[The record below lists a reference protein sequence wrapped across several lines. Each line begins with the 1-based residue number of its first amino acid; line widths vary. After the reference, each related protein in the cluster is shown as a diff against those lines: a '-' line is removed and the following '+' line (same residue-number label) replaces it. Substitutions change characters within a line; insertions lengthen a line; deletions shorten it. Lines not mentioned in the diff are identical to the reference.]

1 MLITEFSKTKKAWI
15 DLRQQANFW
24 KAQHAKT
31 IKREVIWRAKVQELE
46 ETFRQ
51 QFRNHNAQIKELIRR
66 HNKINHDQDK
76 RIKKLERRVEEL
88 NAQNA
93 WLRQR
98 LFGRQTEQIKESEE
112 NDTDKNDPTSSEDS
126 DKNDSG
132 KKRPRGQQEDAP
144 GHGRKSRTNLPSV
157 DVFHDLKD
165 HEKQCPICNLPFSLI
180 SITQDSEDIHY
191 ELRLVRRRHKRKCY
205 LRTCQCKNVP
215 KIITAPP
222 PAKLIPKGMF
232 STDFWVHIL
241 AEKFLFQRPMS
252 RILQTLTM
260 EDFYVSQGTITGG
273 LEKIKDMVYP
283 LYTKILERSR
293 SARHWHMDETRWMMF
308 VVVDGKIG
316 YRWWFWVVVT
326 NDTVAYILDPSRSA
340 SVPKDHL
347 GENPKGIISADRY
360 SVYKSLISEDLLVAF
375 CWGHVRRDFV
385 RIYDTRKKLC
395 SWAQEWINRINEL
408 FHLNNERLK
417 VLSDKDK
424 FQIADRI
431 LCKALDT
438 FLETYVNELKSE
450 NLHSIGRKALK
461 SLGAHWSGLL
471 IFVDH
476 PEIPMD
482 NNISERALRELAL
495 GRKNYYGCGSPWS
508 GDLTAALFT
517 IFQTAK
523 LNHLHPKKFLKAY
536 LEACAQNRG
545 NPPDNIDDFLPWNL
559 SEKQKSAWQYPNA
572 PS

>member
-1 MLITEFSKTKKAWI
+1 MLTTEFSETKKAWI
-15 DLRQQANFW
+15 DLSQQANYW
-24 KAQHAKT
+24 KTRHAKA
-31 IKREVIWRAKVQELE
+31 IEREAVWRAKVQELE
-46 ETFRQ
+46 ETLRQ
-51 QFRNHNAQIKELIRR
+51 QLRNHNAQIKELVRQ
-66 HNKINHDQDK
+66 NHDQDK
-76 RIKKLERRVEEL
+76 RIKKLEKRVEEL

-93 WLRQR
+93 WLKQR
-98 LFGRQTEQIKESEE
+98 LFGRQTEQTKDLQKD
-112 NDTDKNDPTSSEDS
+112 DTDKNNPASSEDL

-132 KKRPRGQQEDAP
+132 KQRSRGQQNDTP
-144 GHGRKSRTNLPSV
+144 GHGRKRRTNLPSV
-157 DVFHDLKD
+157 DIFHDLKD
-165 HEKQCPICNLPFSLI
+165 HEKQCPTCNLPFTLI
-180 SITQDSEDIHY
+180 PITQDSEDIHY
-191 ELRLVRRRHKRKCY
+191 ELRLIRRRHKRKCY
-205 LRTCQCKNVP
+205 VRTCPCKNVP

-222 PAKLIPKGMF
+222 PVKLIPKGMF

-293 SARHWHMDETRWMMF
+293 NAKHWHMDETRWTVF
-308 VVVDGKIG
+308 VVVDGKTG

-326 NDTVAYILDPSRSA
+326 KDTVAYILDPTRSA

-347 GENPKGIISADRY
+347 GENPEGIINADRY
-360 SVYKSLISEDLLVAF
+360 SVYKSLISEELLVAF

-408 FHLNNERLK
+408 FHLNKERLK

-424 FQIADRI
+424 LQTADQILRN
-431 LCKALDT
+431 ALDS
-438 FLETYVNELKSE
+438 FRETHVNELKSE
-450 NLHSIGRKALK
+450 TLQPIQRKTLE
-461 SLGAHWSGLL
+461 SLYNHWSGLL
-471 IFVDH
+471 IFVDY

-495 GRKNYYGCGSPWS
+495 GRKNYYGCGSLWS
-508 GDLTAALFT
+508 GDLTSALFT

-523 LNHLHPKKFLKAY
+523 LNHLHPKKSLKAY

-559 SEKQKSAWQYPNA
+559 SEKRKSAWQYPKA
-572 PS
+572 PP